1 MLADWNEII
10 RHRYEKAKRMR
21 AEGIEPFVHRWVPTH
36 RTVDVRAQADSLMAS
51 KQIVRVAGRIVG
63 LRMMGKAAFFHIKD
77 ETGPLQCYVKIDQ
90 VPERAFYVLKAF
102 TDLGDIVG
110 VEGEVFLT
118 RTGELTV
125 LAHDYLVLA
134 KSMRP
139 LPEKWHGLRDQETRY
154 RQRYVDLIV
163 NDHVRKT
170 FIDRSRI
177 VSTLRQYLTELGY
190 LEVETP
196 MMHLVCGG
204 AAARPFKTHHNALD
218 LDLYLRI
225 APELYLKRLMVGGFE
240 RIFEINRNFRNEGI
254 STRHNP
260 EFTMLELYTA
270 YWDYRD
276 TMDLTEAT
284 LREVAR
290 RVFGT
295 TQFVFDGQEF
305 DLGPPF
311 PRMTYLEAIRRF
323 VPGAQDLDLHW
334 DDPPEVTK
342 RKIAPFF
349 VPEFDG
355 PTYQMIIDL
364 FETLVEPQLVGPIFI
379 TEFAKAVSPLAKS
392 KPTDPLVAERFE
404 LYVGCME
411 IANGYSELND
421 PEEQYQ
427 RFREQVEARSRGDDE
442 AHEMDEDYIR
452 ALEYGMPPA
461 SGLGIGI
468 DRLVMILTN
477 SPSIRDVILFPLL
490 KPEKICSD
498 GDETGEI
505 RSSTESTREE

>member
-1 MLADWNEII
+1 MLPDWNEII
-10 RHRYEKAKRMR
+10 RTRYQKAERMR
-21 AEGIEPFVHRWVPTH
+21 AENIEPFVHRWNPTH
-36 RTVDVRAQADSLMAS
+36 STQAVKANADALIAS
-51 KQIVRVAGRIVG
+51 KEKVRVAGRIIA

-77 ETGPLQCYVKIDQ
+77 ETGPLQCYVKIDA
-90 VPERAFYVLKAF
+90 VPEHAFRILKTY
-102 TDLGDIVG
+102 TDVGDIVG
-110 VEGEVFLT
+110 VQGEVFVT

-125 LAHDYLVLA
+125 LADNYEILA

-163 NDHVRKT
+163 NDHVRAT
-170 FIDRSRI
+170 FVKRSKI
-177 VSTLRQYLTELGY
+177 VASMRQYLTELGY

-196 MMHLVCGG
+196 MMHPICGG
-204 AAARPFKTHHNALD
+204 ANARPFKTHHNALGI
-218 LDLYLRI
+218 DLYLRI

-240 RIFEINRNFRNEGI
+240 KIFEINRNFRNEGI

-276 TMDLTEAT
+276 TMDLTEKT
-284 LREVAR
+284 IREVAQ

-295 TQFVFDGQEF
+295 TKFVFEDQEF
-305 DLGPPF
+305 DLGPEF
-311 PRMTYLEAIRRF
+311 PRVTYLDAIRKF
-323 VPGAQDLDLHW
+323 VPGAEHLDLRW

-342 RKIAPFF
+342 KKIAPFF
-349 VPEFDG
+349 TPEFDG
-355 PTYQMIIDL
+355 PTYQIIIDM
-364 FETLVEPQLVGPIFI
+364 FETLVEPQLTGPIFI

-392 KPTDPLVAERFE
+392 KPADPLVAERFE
-404 LYVGCME
+404 LYIGGME

-421 PEEQYQ
+421 PQEQYL
-427 RFREQVEARSRGDDE
+427 RFKEQVEARERGDEE
-442 AHEMDEDYIR
+442 AQQMDEDYIR

-468 DRLVMILTN
+468 DRLVMVLTN

-490 KPEKICSD
+490 KPEQPR
-498 GDETGEI
+498 GDEDEHGEEQAPAK
-505 RSSTESTREE
+505 ES

>member
-1 MLADWNEII
+1 MLHDWNEII
-10 RHRYEKAKRMR
+10 RGRYQKAQRMR
-21 AEGIEPFVHRWVPTH
+21 GENIEPFVHRWNPTH
-36 RTVDVRAQADSLMAS
+36 STQAVKNNSEALIAS
-51 KQIVRVAGRIVG
+51 KETVRVAGRIIA
-63 LRMMGKAAFFHIKD
+63 LRMMGKAAFLHLKD
-77 ETGPLQCYVKIDQ
+77 ETGALQCYVKVDM
-90 VPERAFYVLKAF
+90 VPERGFYVLK
-102 TDLGDIVG
+102 TYSDVGDLVG
-110 VEGEVFLT
+110 VEGEVFIT

-125 LAHDYLVLA
+125 LAHDYQILA

-163 NDHVRKT
+163 NDHVRAT
-170 FIDRSRI
+170 FVKRSQI
-177 VSTLRQYLTELGY
+177 VATMRQYLMDLGY

-196 MMHLVCGG
+196 MMHPICGG
-204 AAARPFKTHHNALD
+204 ANARPFKTHHNALNI
-218 LDLYLRI
+218 DLYLRI

-240 RIFEINRNFRNEGI
+240 KIFEINRNFRNEGI

-270 YWDYRD
+270 YWDYRN
-276 TMDLTEAT
+276 TMNLTEKAI
-284 LREVAR
+284 REVAL

-295 TQFVFDGQEF
+295 TKFVFDGQEF

-311 PRMTYLEAIRRF
+311 PRLTYLDAIRKF
-323 VPGAQDLDLHW
+323 VSGAENLELRW
-334 DDPPEVTK
+334 DDPPHLTK
-342 RKIAPFF
+342 EKIAPFF
-349 VPEFDG
+349 TPEFDG
-355 PTYQMIIDL
+355 PSYQMIIDM
-364 FETLVEPQLVGPIFI
+364 FEALVEPQLTGPIFI

-404 LYVGCME
+404 LYIGGME

-421 PEEQYQ
+421 PQEQFL
-427 RFREQVEARSRGDDE
+427 RFKEQMEARDRGDEE
-442 AHEMDEDYIR
+442 AHQMDEDYIR

-490 KPEKICSD
+490 KPEMLRSD
-498 GDETGEI
+498 EEN
-505 RSSTESTREE
+505 REQEPAPNKES